1 LIKKG
6 SSKQNKMSLKKY
18 NEVLQSALID
28 AGFENQTEFQKIF
41 ISKIKEGKDFI
52 GIGPNGAGKSTAI
65 ASGVLQRLDKQ
76 SKDDAPRA
84 IVIVTDKVKTL
95 EMEAIFARLGRHMDL
110 ITEIIHD
117 KGHKVQQR
125 NALYTGTDIVIGT
138 AKRLYEMY
146 IYNGLNLA
154 KVKMIIIDDAEAI
167 LKAGVQTE
175 ILRLTESINKCQYI
189 MINDKYTDRMK
200 NASELFMTYP
210 SFFEVEEK
218 LEEEIKSDEE
228 E

>member
-1 LIKKG
+1 
-6 SSKQNKMSLKKY
+6 MSLKKY
-18 NEVLQSALID
+18 NEVLQTALIE

-41 ISKIKEGKDFI
+41 ISKLKEGKDFI

-84 IVIVTDKVKTL
+84 IVILTDKVKTL
-95 EMEAIFARLGRHMDL
+95 EMEAVFSRLGRHMDL

-125 NALYTGTDIVIGT
+125 NALYTGADIVIGT

-167 LKAGVQTE
+167 LKAGLQTE

-189 MINDKYTDRMK
+189 MINDKYSDRMK
-200 NASELFMTYP
+200 NASELFMTFP

>member
-1 LIKKG
+1 
-6 SSKQNKMSLKKY
+6 MSLKKY
-18 NEVLQSALID
+18 NEVLQTALID

-95 EMEAIFARLGRHMDL
+95 EMEAIFARLGRRMDL

-125 NALYTGTDIVIGT
+125 NALYTGADIVIGT
-138 AKRLYEMY
+138 AKRLCEMY

-154 KVKMIIIDDAEAI
+154 KVKTIIIDDAEAI
-167 LKAGVQTE
+167 LKAGLQTE
-175 ILRLTESINKCQYI
+175 ILRLSESINKCQYI
-189 MINDKYTDRMK
+189 MINDVYTDRIK
-200 NASELFMTYP
+200 NTAELLMNFP
-210 SFFEVEEK
+210 IVFEVEK
-218 LEEEIKSDEE
+218 KVEEELNSDKGEE
-228 E
+228 

>member
-1 LIKKG
+1 
-6 SSKQNKMSLKKY
+6 MSLKKY
-18 NEVLQSALID
+18 NEVLQTALID

-95 EMEAIFARLGRHMDL
+95 EMEAIFARLGRRMDL

-125 NALYTGTDIVIGT
+125 NALYTGADIVIGT
-138 AKRLYEMY
+138 AKRLCEMY

-154 KVKMIIIDDAEAI
+154 KVKTIIIDDAEAI
-167 LKAGVQTE
+167 LKAGLQTE
-175 ILRLTESINKCQYI
+175 ILRLSESINKCQYI
-189 MINDKYTDRMK
+189 MINDVYTDRIK
-200 NASELFMTYP
+200 NTAELLMNFP
-210 SFFEVEEK
+210 IVFEVEK
-218 LEEEIKSDEE
+218 KVEEELNSDTGEE
-228 E
+228 

>member
-1 LIKKG
+1 
-6 SSKQNKMSLKKY
+6 MSLKKY
-18 NEVLQSALID
+18 NEVLQTALID

-52 GIGPNGAGKSTAI
+52 GIGPNGSGKSTAI

-95 EMEAIFARLGRHMDL
+95 EMEAVFARLGRHMDL

-125 NALYTGTDIVIGT
+125 NALYTGADIVIGT

-200 NASELFMTYP
+200 NASELFMTFP

>member
-1 LIKKG
+1 
-6 SSKQNKMSLKKY
+6 MSLKKY
-18 NEVLQSALID
+18 NEVLQTALID

-95 EMEAIFARLGRHMDL
+95 EMEAIFARLGRRMDL

-125 NALYTGTDIVIGT
+125 NALYTGADIVIGT
-138 AKRLYEMY
+138 AKRLCEMY

-167 LKAGVQTE
+167 LKSGVQTE
-175 ILRLTESINKCQYI
+175 ILRLTESIKKCQYI
-189 MINDKYTDRMK
+189 MINDQITDRMLK
-200 NASELFMTYP
+200 AADLFMIFPATIV
-210 SFFEVEEK
+210 VEEK
-218 LEEEIKSDEE
+218 KEEEIKSNEE

>member
-1 LIKKG
+1 
-6 SSKQNKMSLKKY
+6 MSLKKY
-18 NEVLQSALID
+18 NKVLQTAMID
-28 AGFENQTEFQKIF
+28 AGFENQTEFQKIS

-52 GIGPNGAGKSTAI
+52 GIGPNGSGKSTSI
-65 ASGVLQRLDKQ
+65 VTGVLQRLEKQ
-76 SKDDAPRA
+76 SEDDAPRA
-84 IVIVTDKVKTL
+84 VIIVTDKEKTL
-95 EMEAIFARLGRHMDL
+95 EMEAVFAKLGRRMDL

-125 NALYTGTDIVIGT
+125 NALYTGADIVIGT

-167 LKAGVQTE
+167 LKAGSQTD
-175 ILRLTESINKCQYI
+175 ILRLTESIKKCQYI
-189 MINDKYTDRMK
+189 MMNDKLTERMK
-200 NASELFMTYP
+200 NASELFMSFP
-210 SFFEVEEK
+210 STFVVEEK
-218 LEEEIKSDEE
+218 VEEIISDEE

>member
-1 LIKKG
+1 
-6 SSKQNKMSLKKY
+6 MSLKKY
-18 NEVLQSALID
+18 SEVLQATLID
-28 AGFENQTEFQKIF
+28 AGFENQTEFQKIC

-52 GIGPNGAGKSTAI
+52 GIGPKGCGKSTSI
-65 ASGVLQRLDKQ
+65 ASGVLQRLEKQ
-76 SKDDAPRA
+76 SEDDAPRA

-95 EMEAIFARLGRHMDL
+95 EMEAIFSRLGRKMDL

-125 NALYTGTDIVIGT
+125 NALYTGADIVIGT

-167 LKAGVQTE
+167 LKAGLQTE

-189 MINDKYTDRMK
+189 MINDQCTDRMMK
-200 NASELFMTYP
+200 AAELFMTFP
-210 SFFEVEEK
+210 FVFEVEEK
-218 LEEEIKSDEE
+218 VQEDQIENQGEI
-228 E
+228 